1 MANTSVKS
9 ERAAL
14 AVAQHIERLVL
25 EGSLRPGEQLVP
37 ERELAERLS
46 VSRSTLRDALAVLEQ
61 RGIVTSEGRGTRV
74 TELGKVSVTDPLI
87 ALLAKHSEANEDYLE
102 FRGIV
107 ESAAASL
114 AATRATDVERGL
126 LADILARIDR
136 AHQKENPEEE
146 ADADAA
152 LHLLIY
158 EASHNLT
165 LLQIMHSLAG
175 VLRADV
181 TQNRSRL
188 FQVPAMRE
196 VLLSQHHA
204 IAGAI
209 MDGDPQRAAI
219 AATEHIAY
227 IRHSTLEIRES
238 ERRLDLSLRRLSA
251 GNIATRPRVG

>member
-1 MANTSVKS
+1 MTHTSVKS

-37 ERELAERLS
+37 ERELAERLN
-46 VSRSTLRDALAVLEQ
+46 VSRSTLREALSVLEQ
-61 RGIVTSEGRGTRV
+61 RGLVCSEGRGTRV
-74 TELGKVSVTDPLI
+74 AELGKASIADPLI
-87 ALLAKHSEANEDYLE
+87 ALLAKHTEAADDYLE

-107 ESAAASL
+107 ESAAARL
-114 AATRATDVERGL
+114 AATRATDVERRL
-126 LADILARIDR
+126 LTEALARIDR
-136 AHQKENPEEE
+136 AHQQENPEEE

-188 FQVPAMRE
+188 FRVPAMRDM
-196 VLLSQHHA
+196 LLAQHHA
-204 IAGAI
+204 IAKAI
-209 MDGDPQRAAI
+209 IAGDPVLASAA
-219 AATEHIAY
+219 ADEHVDY
-227 IRHSTLEIRES
+227 IRRSTLEIRES

-251 GNIATRPRVG
+251 GNIVSRER